1 MSCNR
6 TIKTKQKKMDST
18 LEIKF
23 PEQLTYFIAY
33 TDSAVYSSGTVDTDQ
48 EMTTGQPFLY
58 QTTVE
63 SEWIEELAKFDT
75 ETPSEE
81 PA

>member
-1 MSCNR
+1 MET
-6 TIKTKQKKMDST
+6 TI

-33 TDSAVYSSGTVDTDQ
+33 TDYDVYASGTVDVNQ

-58 QTTVE
+58 QTTNE
-63 SEWIEELAKFDT
+63 NDWLEELNKFNVLVDT
-75 ETPSEE
+75 TENEVIIDE
-81 PA
+81 PQV

>member
-1 MSCNR
+1 ME
-6 TIKTKQKKMDST
+6 TII

-33 TDSAVYSSGTVDTDQ
+33 TDYDVYASGIVDVDQ

-63 SEWIEELAKFDT
+63 AEWIEELKKFDA
-75 ETPSEE
+75 PAEE
-81 PA
+81 PTTEEPTA

>member
-1 MSCNR
+1 ME
-6 TIKTKQKKMDST
+6 TTT

-23 PEQLTYFIAY
+23 PEQTTYFIAY
-33 TDSAVYSSGTVDTDQ
+33 TDNATYASGIVEAEQ

-63 SEWIEELAKFDT
+63 AEWIEELKKFDA
-75 ETPSEE
+75 PAEE
-81 PA
+81 PTTEEPTA